1 MSKGTL
7 LDENP
12 ADVLIAISIL
22 AKLLAHKLQ
31 AKKGA
36 ALHGRHD
43 RKNR

>member
-12 ADVLIAISIL
+12 ADVLL